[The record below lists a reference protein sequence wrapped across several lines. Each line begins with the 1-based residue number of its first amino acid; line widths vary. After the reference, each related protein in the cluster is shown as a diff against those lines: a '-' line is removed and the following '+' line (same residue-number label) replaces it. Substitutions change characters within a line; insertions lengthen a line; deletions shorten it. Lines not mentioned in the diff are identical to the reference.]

1 MYSKIE
7 PEWTPA
13 PSDIAWL
20 EGILKMLM
28 NNGVWACPCS
38 ETIFVFNKE
47 KKEYKLLAGD
57 HQDPANCKTF
67 RILKDL
73 GWRETS

>member
-7 PEWTPA
+7 PEWTPT

-20 EGILKMLM
+20 EGWIRMLK
-28 NNGVWACPCS
+28 NDGVWVCPCS
-38 ETIFVFNKE
+38 ESIFTFNKE
-47 KKEYKLLAGD
+47 KKEYKLEGD
-57 HQDPANCKTF
+57 HQDPTNRKTL

-73 GWRETS
+73 GWRETP